1 MSASGWNRIGLV
13 LAGLSFIALGIFL
26 FAPLPSDGEWTWGS
40 TVGSPLFD
48 FVIGISVFIFG
59 SWVFISGLRSQSG
72 TSLAPNGP
80 LVDEW
85 IGEHGKEEMEIDECK
100 RMLKTDEKLL
110 ALVAVREEQGTNRLA
125 VTDKRVMIY
134 PQGKIED
141 VVSYDYG
148 QIDVVRGKRNTPLVH
163 LGEIILSV
171 KGSNVILKTV
181 GMEYVDQI
189 VELISRMKR

>member
-1 MSASGWNRIGLV
+1 M
-13 LAGLSFIALGIFL
+13 ALGIFL
-26 FAPLPSDGEWTWGS
+26 FAPLPSDGEWTWGPYI
-40 TVGSPLFD
+40 GSPLFG
-48 FVIGISVFIFG
+48 FLIGIPVFILG
-59 SWVFISGLRSQSG
+59 SWVLISGLRSQPR
-72 TSLAPNGP
+72 TSQFSNGP

-85 IGEHGKEEMEIDECK
+85 IGESGKEEIEIVECK
-100 RMLKTDEKLL
+100 RMLKIDEKLL
-110 ALVAVREEQGTNRLA
+110 ALVAVREEQGPNRLA

-134 PQGKIED
+134 PQGKIEG

-148 QIDVVRGKRNTPLVH
+148 QIDAVKGKRNTPFFH
-163 LGEIILSV
+163 LGQIILSV

>member
-1 MSASGWNRIGLV
+1 LSASGWNRIGLV
-13 LAGLSFIALGIFL
+13 LAGLSLIALGIFL